1 VRKLI
6 PAVFLLLCCSLAHA
20 QNKPEWEIFGGY
32 SFVRVSAGND
42 ITIPAFSL
50 GSVPTSD
57 YVISL
62 HQNGNGWHGQ
72 LVQDVNGWVGG
83 VIDFSGF
90 YANRTF
96 DLTPFLLNEQL
107 RTNLSAYTFLAGPR
121 FVHRG
126 PGPLSLFGEPMVGLA
141 NGRANVASLATVLAT
156 VAPNVEA
163 VLGLPFHET
172 KWAYSLG
179 GGIDL
184 RVRPSLAVRLVEA
197 EWIRTHFPQTISR
210 DFQNN
215 VRVSAGIV
223 LRVGGTR

>member
-1 VRKLI
+1 MRKLI
-6 PAVFLLLCCSLAHA
+6 PAVFLLFCCSVAHT

-32 SFVRVSAGND
+32 SFVRVSFG
-42 ITIPAFSL
+42 TLSV
-50 GSVPTSD
+50 GSVPTSN
-57 YVISL
+57 VISL

-72 LVQDVNGWVGG
+72 LVQNVNSWVGG

-90 YANRTF
+90 YANPTI
-96 DLTPFLLNEQL
+96 DLTPFLTNEQF
-107 RTNLSAYTFLAGPR
+107 RTNLSAYSFLAGPR
-121 FVHRG
+121 FAHRG
-126 PGPLSLFGEPMVGLA
+126 PGPFSLFGEPMIGLVHD
-141 NGRANVASLATVLAT
+141 RFNVASLATISPGL
-156 VAPNVEA
+156 EA

-184 RVRPSLAVRLVEA
+184 RVRPNLAVRLVEA
-197 EWIRTHFPQTISR
+197 EWIRTHFPETLSK